1 MGSTATPIAKTALLG
16 QAQPLWSV
24 VPQGAR
30 DPIDFGAQVPY
41 HPEKARI
48 LLQEAGYDEEPPL
61 RYTSMTYGAE
71 AALPTLSTIIKT
83 QLAKLGVE
91 VTVDVID
98 RLIFLRRLTTDR
110 DGDQSGN

>member
-1 MGSTATPIAKTALLG
+1 
-16 QAQPLWSV
+16 
-24 VPQGAR
+24 
-30 DPIDFGAQVPY
+30 
-41 HPEKARI
+41 
-48 LLQEAGYDEEPPL
+48 
-61 RYTSMTYGAE
+61 MTYGAE

-110 DGDQSGN
+110 DGDQSGNWSAAAWAPDTISWVMETRAGIKVVHHADKPMDALLDRMKEAATQEMVSQAGEDVQR

>member
-1 MGSTATPIAKTALLG
+1 
-16 QAQPLWSV
+16 
-24 VPQGAR
+24 
-30 DPIDFGAQVPY
+30 
-41 HPEKARI
+41 
-48 LLQEAGYDEEPPL
+48 
-61 RYTSMTYGAE
+61 MTYGAE
-71 AALPTLSTIIKT
+71 AALPILSTIIKT